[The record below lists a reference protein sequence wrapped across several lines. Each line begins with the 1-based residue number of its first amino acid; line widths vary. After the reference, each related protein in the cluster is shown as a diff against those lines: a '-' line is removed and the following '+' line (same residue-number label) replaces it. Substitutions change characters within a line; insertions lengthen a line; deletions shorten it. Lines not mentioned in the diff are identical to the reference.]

1 MTPLLICLLIT
12 ILMPFLAKAPLAL
25 AMHKESRYD
34 NKYPRAQQQRLDG
47 FGARATAAHY
57 NCFEALACFAPA
69 VLAVL
74 AVDAVNQTAVLCAWL
89 FVAARV
95 AYIVCYWLNQDVLR
109 SVSWVVAKA
118 VMIVLFVQ
126 AF

>member
-1 MTPLLICLLIT
+1 
-12 ILMPFLAKAPLAL
+12 MPFIAKAPLAL

-34 NKYPRAQQQRLDG
+34 NKYPRAQQQRLEG
-47 FGARATAAHY
+47 FGARANAAHY

-74 AVDAVNQTAVLCAWL
+74 AVDAVNEMAILCAWI

-95 AYIVCYWLNQDVLR
+95 AYVVCYWLNQHVIR
-109 SVSWVVAKA
+109 SISWTIAMA
-118 VMIVLFVQ
+118 AMIVLFVQ